1 MMLWYNLDMDALCV
15 CGIYPQCLN
24 SSTYCFVCI
33 YTAVCTPQC
42 LNGGN
47 CTEPG
52 VCNCTMEWMGDHCE
66 QGKSIVVPILACTLS
81 TLLC

>member
-1 MMLWYNLDMDALCV
+1 MMLWCVYTVYILCV
-15 CGIYPQCLN
+15 QTVLYVATVL
-24 SSTYCFVCI
+24 SM

-52 VCNCTMEWMGDHCE
+52 VCNCTMEWMGNHCE
-66 QGKSIVVPILACTLS
+66 QGLQLLTFIYLEIFIVIGMS
-81 TLLC
+81 K